1 MNRILILKLNATGD
15 VVRTTPLLRCLQGE
29 FTWITARNN
38 IVLLDRLAENCQS
51 LTWEQRETVLDQHYD
66 LIINLED
73 EPELAAFSRSVRH
86 KQLFG
91 AYMNESD
98 TLTYT
103 EDSRHWFDMSLI
115 SRYGKQKADML
126 KFQNRRTYQE
136 LIFEGLGLR
145 FAGEKYVLPEP
156 LGIDLSG
163 DVAIAPVAGA
173 VWPMK
178 NWAFYD
184 ELKKELEAE
193 GLIVNFLPK
202 RPSLLEHLND
212 VRNHRCLVGGDSLP
226 MHFALGTQTRCVSLF
241 TCTSPWEIYDYGL
254 QTKIVSPLLGDFFYQ
269 RGFDPRAT
277 EAIALEEVY
286 EATIE
291 QYLASSKD
299 SGSPQLPAKVE
310 SLQV

>member
-1 MNRILILKLNATGD
+1 LKGLAGN
-15 VVRTTPLLRCLQGE
+15 LRSLCWEDRHSIRGE
-29 FTWITARNN
+29 
-38 IVLLDRLAENCQS
+38 E
-51 LTWEQRETVLDQHYD
+51 YD

-73 EPELAAFSRSVRH
+73 EADLAAFVKGIRH

-91 AYMNESD
+91 AYMNGSNA
-98 TLTYT
+98 LSYT
-103 EDSRHWFDMSLI
+103 EDSRRWFDMSLI
-115 SRYGKQKADML
+115 SAYGKQKADAL

-136 LIFEGLGLR
+136 LIFEGLGYQ
-145 FAGEKYVLPEP
+145 FSGEKYVLPESHYTE
-156 LGIDLSG
+156 LSG

-184 ELKKELEAE
+184 ELRTGLEAK
-193 GLIVNFLPK
+193 GLTVNILPK

-226 MHFALGTQTRCVSLF
+226 MHFALGTNTRCVSLF

-269 RGFDPRAT
+269 RGFNSRAT
-277 EAIALEEVY
+277 TAISLGEVCT
-286 EATIE
+286 ATLR
-291 QYLASSKD
+291 QLDGATSVLAPD
-299 SGSPQLPAKVE
+299 SIG
-310 SLQV
+310 